1 VSDKSAEA
9 AERDAFRAYL
19 ATAVARLAPRS
30 RALVI
35 AGIIIVVLGV
45 ALVAIVTQSR
55 VVSLIPA
62 GILMALAGL
71 FELGIGHN
79 ARGDDARTTPWARAA
94 VLNIFAGLFVI
105 AAPFLS
111 LAWLSGLAGMC
122 VLAAGVVRL
131 RCDFALPLAHRS
143 AIMPISAAVT
153 ALIGVLIVTRWPGEN
168 LVLIGLLFG
177 VEMIVRGWAWVGFG
191 VTLRRALNRVVR
203 QERS

>member
-1 VSDKSAEA
+1 MSDKSADA

-19 ATAVARLAPRS
+19 VTAVARLVPRA
-30 RALVI
+30 RALIITGV
-35 AGIIIVVLGV
+35 IIVLLGG

-62 GILMALAGL
+62 GILMTLASF
-71 FELGIGHN
+71 FELGIGHS

-94 VLNIFAGLFVI
+94 VLNMFAGLFVI

-111 LAWLSGLAGMC
+111 IAWLSGLAGMC
-122 VLAAGVVRL
+122 ILAAGIVRL
-131 RCDFALPLAHRS
+131 RCDFALPLVHRS
-143 AIMPISAAVT
+143 AIMPISAVVT
-153 ALIGVLIVTRWPGEN
+153 TLIGVLIVTRWPGEN

-191 VTLRRALNRVVR
+191 VTLRHALNRVAR
-203 QERS
+203 Q